1 MSLIK
6 ELSQKAAQAAQILSV
21 LDEIVKNAV
30 LLDMAKSLRDN
41 TTGIIEENGKDL
53 VNAKNNSLSDAMID
67 RLNLDQERIEAMA
80 EGLETVAILPDPVGV
95 ERDLGTRPNGLQIRK
110 MRVPL
115 GVVCMIF
122 EARPNVTAD
131 AAGLCFKS
139 GNAAILR
146 GGKEALASSLYIAN
160 ILQNVLQ
167 KHDLPRELISVVP
180 NADRALMQE
189 LMEQKDYI
197 DVIIPRGGEGL
208 INYVTEN
215 SKIPV
220 IQHFKGVCH
229 LYIDKDADIE
239 TAINLLVNGK
249 TQRTGVCNALE
260 GLLVHEDI
268 AKEFLSIAGA
278 ILEEHSVKVNSC
290 ENSSKYFNNATVIK
304 TDGFGEEYLDL
315 EIAVRIVP
323 SVEAAMEHIA
333 RFGSNHTEVICTKN
347 ELTAKRFQR
356 TVDSSVVM
364 VNASSRF
371 SDGSQLGLGA
381 EIGIAT
387 TKLHAY
393 GPMGLESLTT
403 EKYLVNGIGQVR
415 A

>member
-6 ELSQKAAQAAQILSV
+6 TLSKNAAEAARVLSV
-21 LDEIVKNAV
+21 IDEEDKNAV
-30 LLDMAKSLRDN
+30 LFDMAVSLREHTN
-41 TTGIIEENGKDL
+41 QIITANLEDLQLANENG
-53 VNAKNNSLSDAMID
+53 LSNAMID
-67 RLNLDQERIEAMA
+67 RLTLNQERIEAMA
-80 EGLETVAILPDPVGV
+80 EGLETVATLPDPVGV
-95 ERDLGTRPNGLQIRK
+95 EREIGTRPNGLKIKK

-115 GVVCMIF
+115 GVVCMIY

-146 GGKEALASSLYIAN
+146 GGKEALASSKFIAN
-160 ILQNVLQ
+160 LLQDVLE
-167 KHDLPRELISVVP
+167 KHGLPRELISVVP
-180 NADRALMQE
+180 NPDRQLMQE

-215 SKIPV
+215 SKVPV

-229 LYIDKDADIE
+229 LYIDKDADLE

-249 TQRTGVCNALE
+249 TQRTGVCNAIE
-260 GLLVHEDI
+260 GLLVHEEVAED
-268 AKEFLSIAGA
+268 FLALAGP
-278 ILEEHSVKVNSC
+278 ILEEHSVKVNAC
-290 ENSSKYFNNATVIK
+290 EASSNYFDNATTI
-304 TDGFGEEYLDL
+304 TEEQFGEEYLDL

-323 SVEAAMEHIA
+323 SLEGAMQHIA
-333 RFGSNHTEVICTKN
+333 RFGSNHTEVICTKD
-347 ELTAKRFQR
+347 ELVAKRFQR
-356 TVDSSVVM
+356 SVDASVVM

-403 EKYLVNGIGQVR
+403 EKYLVDGNGQIR

>member
-1 MSLIK
+1 MSLITD
-6 ELSQKAAQAAQILSV
+6 LSRKAAEAAQVLSV
-21 LDEIVKNAV
+21 VDEEVKNAV
-30 LLDMAKSLRDN
+30 LLDMAKTLRDN
-41 TTGIIEENGKDL
+41 ASGIIQENKTDL
-53 VNAKNNSLSDAMID
+53 ANAETNGLGAAMID
-67 RLNLDQERIEAMA
+67 RLTLNDERIEAMA

-110 MRVPL
+110 MRIPL
-115 GVVCMIF
+115 GVVCMIY

-146 GGKEALASSLYIAN
+146 GGKEALASSLFIAN
-160 ILQNVLQ
+160 LLQDVLE

-180 NADRALMQE
+180 NPDRELMQE

-215 SKIPV
+215 SKVPV

-229 LYIDKDADIE
+229 LYIDDEADIE

-268 AKEFLSIAGA
+268 AEKYLTLVAP
-278 ILEEHSVKVNSC
+278 ILEEHSVKVNAC
-290 ENSSKYFNNATVIK
+290 EKSAKYFNNAK
-304 TDGFGEEYLDL
+304 TISTDEFGEEYLDL

-323 SVEAAMEHIA
+323 SMDAAMQHIA
-333 RFGSNHTEVICTKN
+333 RFGSNHTEVICSLN
-347 ELTAKRFQR
+347 EEKTKRFQR

-403 EKYLVNGIGQVR
+403 EKYLVNGVGQVR

>member
-6 ELSQKAAQAAQILSV
+6 DLSRKAAEAAQVLSV
-21 LDEIVKNAV
+21 LDEAVKNAV
-30 LLDMAKSLRDN
+30 LIDMAKSLRDN
-41 TTGIIEENGKDL
+41 ATGIIQENGKDL
-53 VNAKNNSLSDAMID
+53 VNAKNNSLPDAMID
-67 RLNLDQERIEAMA
+67 RLMLNQDRIEAMA
-80 EGLETVAILPDPVGV
+80 EGLETVVILPDPVGV

-146 GGKEALASSLYIAN
+146 GGKEALASSLYIAT
-160 ILQNVLQ
+160 ILQNVLE
-167 KHDLPRELISVVP
+167 KHNLPRELISVVP

-239 TAINLLVNGK
+239 SGINLLVNGK

-268 AKEFLSIAGA
+268 AEEFLSIVGA
-278 ILEEHSVKVNSC
+278 ILEDHSVKVNSC
-290 ENSSKYFNNATVIK
+290 ENSSKYFNNPTVIE
-304 TDGFGEEYLDL
+304 TEGFGEEYLDL

-323 SVEAAMEHIA
+323 SVEKAMQHIA

-347 ELTAKRFQR
+347 EITAKRFQR

-403 EKYLVNGIGQVR
+403 EKYLVNGVGQVR
-415 A
+415 P

>member
-67 RLNLDQERIEAMA
+67 RLTLDQERIEAMA

>member
-6 ELSQKAAQAAQILSV
+6 ALSQKAAQAAQILSV

-30 LLDMAKSLRDN
+30 LLDMAKSLREN
-41 TTGIIEENGKDL
+41 TTGIIEENVKDL
-53 VNAKNNSLSDAMID
+53 VNAKNNSLSDAMVD
-67 RLNLDQERIEAMA
+67 RLTLDEERIEAMA

-290 ENSSKYFNNATVIK
+290 ENSSKYFNNATVINL
-304 TDGFGEEYLDL
+304 DGFGEEYLDL

-323 SVEAAMEHIA
+323 SVESAMEHIA

-356 TVDSSVVM
+356 AVDSSVVM

-393 GPMGLESLTT
+393 GPMGLESLTI
-403 EKYLVNGIGQVR
+403 EKYLVNGVGQVR

>member
-41 TTGIIEENGKDL
+41 ITGIIEENRKDL

-67 RLNLDQERIEAMA
+67 RLNLDEERIEAMA

-160 ILQNVLQ
+160 ILQNVLE

-260 GLLVHEDI
+260 CLLVHEDI
-268 AKEFLSIAGA
+268 AEEFLSIAGA

-323 SVEAAMEHIA
+323 SINAAMQHIA

-347 ELTAKRFQR
+347 ELIAKRFQR

-403 EKYLVNGIGQVR
+403 EKYLVNGVGQVR

>member
-6 ELSQKAAQAAQILSV
+6 NLAQKAAEAAQVLSV
-21 LDEIVKNAV
+21 LNEADKNPV
-30 LLDMAKSLRDN
+30 LLDMAKALRDRA
-41 TTGIIEENGKDL
+41 TCIIDENRKDL
-53 VNAKNNSLSDAMID
+53 SNAKNNGLPAAMID
-67 RLNLDQERIEAMA
+67 RLMLDQERIEAMA

-115 GVVCMIF
+115 GVVCMIY

-146 GGKEALASSLYIAN
+146 GGKEALATSKYIAN
-160 ILQNVLQ
+160 ILQNVLEE
-167 KHDLPRELISVVP
+167 HHLPRELISVVP
-180 NADRALMQE
+180 EADRALMQE

-215 SKIPV
+215 SKVPV
-220 IQHFKGVCH
+220 IQNFKGVCH

-268 AKEFLSIAGA
+268 ADEFLNVVGA
-278 ILEEHSVKVNSC
+278 ILEDHSVKVN
-290 ENSSKYFNNATVIK
+290 
-304 TDGFGEEYLDL
+304 
-315 EIAVRIVP
+315 
-323 SVEAAMEHIA
+323 
-333 RFGSNHTEVICTKN
+333 
-347 ELTAKRFQR
+347 
-356 TVDSSVVM
+356 
-364 VNASSRF
+364 
-371 SDGSQLGLGA
+371 
-381 EIGIAT
+381 
-387 TKLHAY
+387 
-393 GPMGLESLTT
+393 
-403 EKYLVNGIGQVR
+403 
-415 A
+415 

>member
-6 ELSQKAAQAAQILSV
+6 DLSRKAAEAAQVLSV
-21 LDEIVKNAV
+21 LDEAVKNAV
-30 LLDMAKSLRDN
+30 LIDMAKSLRDN
-41 TTGIIEENGKDL
+41 ATGIIEENGKDL
-53 VNAKNNSLSDAMID
+53 VNAKNNTLPDAMID
-67 RLNLDQERIEAMA
+67 RLTLNQERIEAMA
-80 EGLETVAILPDPVGV
+80 EGLETVAILADPVGV

-146 GGKEALASSLYIAN
+146 GGKEALASSLYIAT
-160 ILQNVLQ
+160 ILQNVLE
-167 KHDLPRELISVVP
+167 KHNLPRELISVVP

-239 TAINLLVNGK
+239 SGINLLVNGK

-268 AKEFLSIAGA
+268 AEEFLSSVSA
-278 ILEEHSVKVNSC
+278 ILEDHSVKVNSC
-290 ENSSKYFNNATVIK
+290 ENSSKYFNNPTVIE
-304 TDGFGEEYLDL
+304 TEGFGEEYLDL

-323 SVEAAMEHIA
+323 TVEGAMQHIA

-347 ELTAKRFQR
+347 EITAKRFQR

-403 EKYLVNGIGQVR
+403 EKYLVNGVGQVR
-415 A
+415 P

>member
-6 ELSQKAAQAAQILSV
+6 DLSRKAAEAAQILSV
-21 LDEIVKNAV
+21 LDEAVKNAV
-30 LLDMAKSLRDN
+30 LIDMAKSLRDN
-41 TTGIIEENGKDL
+41 ATGIIEENGKDL
-53 VNAKNNSLSDAMID
+53 VNAKNNSLPDAMID
-67 RLNLDQERIEAMA
+67 RLTLNQERIEAMA

-146 GGKEALASSLYIAN
+146 GGKEALASSLYIAT
-160 ILQNVLQ
+160 ILQNVLE

-239 TAINLLVNGK
+239 SGINLLVNGK

-268 AKEFLSIAGA
+268 AEEFLSIVGA

-304 TDGFGEEYLDL
+304 TEGFGEEYLDL

-323 SVEAAMEHIA
+323 SIEAAMQHIA

-347 ELTAKRFQR
+347 EVTAKRFQR

-403 EKYLVNGIGQVR
+403 EKYLVNGVGQVR
-415 A
+415 P

>member
-1 MSLIK
+1 MSLITD
-6 ELSQKAAQAAQILSV
+6 LSRKAAEAAQVLSV
-21 LDEIVKNAV
+21 VDEEVKNAV
-30 LLDMAKSLRDN
+30 LLDMAKTLRDN
-41 TTGIIEENGKDL
+41 ASGIIQENKTDL
-53 VNAKNNSLSDAMID
+53 ANAETNGLGAAMID
-67 RLNLDQERIEAMA
+67 RLTLNDERIEAMA

-110 MRVPL
+110 MRIPL
-115 GVVCMIF
+115 GVVCMIY

-146 GGKEALASSLYIAN
+146 GGKEALASSLFIAN
-160 ILQNVLQ
+160 LLQDVLE

-180 NADRALMQE
+180 NPDRELMQE

-215 SKIPV
+215 SKVPV

-229 LYIDKDADIE
+229 LYIDDEADIE

-249 TQRTGVCNALE
+249 AQRTGVCNALE

-268 AKEFLSIAGA
+268 AEKYLTLVAP
-278 ILEEHSVKVNSC
+278 ILEEHSVKVNAC
-290 ENSSKYFNNATVIK
+290 EKSAKYFNNAK
-304 TDGFGEEYLDL
+304 TISTDEFGEEYLDL

-323 SVEAAMEHIA
+323 SMDAAMQHIA
-333 RFGSNHTEVICTKN
+333 RFGSNHTEVICSLN
-347 ELTAKRFQR
+347 EEKTKRFQR

-403 EKYLVNGIGQVR
+403 EKYLVNGVGQVR

>member
-6 ELSQKAAQAAQILSV
+6 DLSRKAAEAAQILSV
-21 LDEIVKNAV
+21 LDEAEKNAV
-30 LLDMAKSLRDN
+30 LMDMAKTLRDN
-41 TTGIIEENGKDL
+41 ASGIIENNAKDL
-53 VNAKNNSLSDAMID
+53 VNAKNNDLAASMID
-67 RLNLDQERIEAMA
+67 RLTLNQERIEAMA

-115 GVVCMIF
+115 GVVCMIY

-146 GGKEALASSLYIAN
+146 GGKEALESSLFIAN
-160 ILQNVLQ
+160 LLQDVLE
-167 KHDLPRELISVVP
+167 KHNLPRELISVVP

-215 SKIPV
+215 SKVPV

-229 LYIDKDADIE
+229 LYIDKEADIE

-268 AKEFLSIAGA
+268 AEDFLSVAGP

-323 SVEAAMEHIA
+323 TIDAAMQHIA
-333 RFGSNHTEVICTKN
+333 RFGSHHTEVICTQN
-347 ELTAKRFQR
+347 EVTAKRFQR

-403 EKYLVNGIGQVR
+403 EKYLVNGVGQVR

>member
-6 ELSQKAAQAAQILSV
+6 DLSRKAAEAAQILSV
-21 LDEIVKNAV
+21 LDEAVKNAV
-30 LLDMAKSLRDN
+30 LIDMAKSLRDN
-41 TTGIIEENGKDL
+41 ATGIIEENGKDL
-53 VNAKNNSLSDAMID
+53 LNAKNNTLPDAMID
-67 RLNLDQERIEAMA
+67 RLTLNQERIEAMA
-80 EGLETVAILPDPVGV
+80 EGLETVAILADPVGV

-146 GGKEALASSLYIAN
+146 GGKEALASSLYIAT
-160 ILQNVLQ
+160 ILQNVLE
-167 KHDLPRELISVVP
+167 KHNLPRELISVVP

-239 TAINLLVNGK
+239 SGINLLVNGK

-268 AKEFLSIAGA
+268 AEEFLSIVGA

-290 ENSSKYFNNATVIK
+290 ENSSKYFNNPTVIE
-304 TDGFGEEYLDL
+304 TEGFGEEYLDL

-323 SVEAAMEHIA
+323 TVEEAMQHIA

-347 ELTAKRFQR
+347 EITAKRFQR
-356 TVDSSVVM
+356 KVDSSVVM

-403 EKYLVNGIGQVR
+403 EKYLVNGVGQVR
-415 A
+415 P